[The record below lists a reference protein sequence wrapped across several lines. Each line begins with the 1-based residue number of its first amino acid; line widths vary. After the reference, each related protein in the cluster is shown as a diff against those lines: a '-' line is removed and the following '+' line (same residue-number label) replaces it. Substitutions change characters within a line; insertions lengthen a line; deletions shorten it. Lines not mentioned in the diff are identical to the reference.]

1 MDFKKRW
8 FDFCAC
14 LNLNNNL
21 DIVWGWIEKA
31 YSEKTRYYHN
41 LKHLEDCFNEFDYIT
56 KWNSEVEF
64 AIWFHDIV
72 YDSQQF
78 DNEENSAKIAKNA
91 LTLLGCNAKL
101 IDSVNDIIL
110 HSKNHAQTLEE
121 NKMLFSD
128 IDLSIFGKDEEVFL
142 KYEENIREEYGWVP
156 TDIYTKKRINIL
168 NSFMMRNSIYN
179 LPDFKGK
186 YEKQARYN
194 ITKLVSKLK
203 DQVHNP

>member
-1 MDFKKRW
+1 MDLKTRW
-8 FDFCAC
+8 FKLCHLLSLSD
-14 LNLNNNL
+14 NS

-41 LKHLEDCFNEFDYIT
+41 LKHLEDCFNELDQT
-56 KWNSEVEF
+56 SKSNLEVEF

-78 DNEENSAKIAKNA
+78 YNEENSAKMSKNA
-91 LTLLGCNAKL
+91 LTLLGCDAKL
-101 IDSVNDIIL
+101 IDSINDLIL
-110 HSKNHAQTLEE
+110 SSKDHKQTLEE

-156 TDIYTKKRINIL
+156 TDIYSKKRIDVL
-168 NSFMMRNSIYN
+168 NSFTMRNSIYN

-186 YEKQARYN
+186 YEKQARHN

-203 DQVHNP
+203 DQVYNP